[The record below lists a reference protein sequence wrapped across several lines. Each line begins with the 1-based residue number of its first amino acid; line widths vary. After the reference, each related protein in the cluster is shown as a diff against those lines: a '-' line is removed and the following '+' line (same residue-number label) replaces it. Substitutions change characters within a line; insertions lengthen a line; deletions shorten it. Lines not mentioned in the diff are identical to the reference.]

1 MDGTDDGKHKAEKKL
16 PTKRLKYSF
25 RDDLAKEMLT
35 LFYLEN
41 CMFAFLNG
49 VLIWVG
55 QVADEGSFT
64 IWSIEAGGGY

>member
-1 MDGTDDGKHKAEKKL
+1 MDGTDDGKHQAEKKL
-16 PTKRLKYSF
+16 PTKRLNNF
-25 RDDLAKEMLT
+25 FWNDLAKEMLT
-35 LFYLEN
+35 LFCLEN

-55 QVADEGSFT
+55 QVADEGSIT